1 MAAGTDKSKVRVA
14 VVGDASQLEKELR
27 KAEGKLSGF
36 GANAKKSGDILRS
49 ALFGGAVL
57 YGAKKLVDAA
67 GDLEQSIGGTA
78 AVFEKPAGSVDEFA
92 KSAAKLLVCR
102 RTLLVR

>member
-14 VVGDASQLEKELR
+14 VVGDASQLERELK
-27 KAEGKLSGF
+27 KAEAQLGGF

-57 YGAKKLVDAA
+57 YGAKQLVDAA
-67 GDLEQSIGGTA
+67 GNLQQSSEEPPPYSKTLPDRS
-78 AVFEKPAGSVDEFA
+78 VSSLKKPQ
-92 KSAAKLLVCR
+92 
-102 RTLLVR
+102 TL